1 MARYL
6 LVETKGP
13 SDGGD
18 YAFTLGKQLRDLNH
32 DVTIYLLQDGVF
44 AARRT
49 YGAGAQLVQ
58 DAEQHGL
65 RLVAD
70 AVSLRQRGVVGD
82 RVAKSVTVADMDQ
95 LVDLLMERS
104 DKAIWH

>member
-1 MARYL
+1 MASYL

-18 YAFTLGKQLRDLNH
+18 YAFSLGRQLRELAH
-32 DVTIYLLQDGVF
+32 EVTIYLLQDGVF
-44 AARRT
+44 SARPT
-49 YGAGAQLVQ
+49 YKAGAELVR
-58 DAEQHGL
+58 DAERAGV
-65 RLVAD
+65 RLLAD
-70 AVSLRQRGVVGD
+70 VVSLRQRGVVGD
-82 RVAKSVTVADMDQ
+82 RVAKGVTVAGMEQ

>member
-1 MARYL
+1 MPRYL
-6 LVETKGP
+6 IVETKGP

-18 YAFTLGKQLRDLNH
+18 YAFEVGRQLREAQH

-44 AARRT
+44 SARRT
-49 YGAGAQLVQ
+49 HKEGAKLVQ
-58 DAEQHGL
+58 DAEKNGV
-65 RLVAD
+65 RLVGD

-82 RVAKSVTVADMDQ
+82 RVAKSVTVAEMDQ